1 MNRASIPTLIKQ
13 MLKPDFYPHPVSKK
27 IQLVQTHI
35 SYILL
40 TGDYAYKV
48 KKPVNFGFL
57 DFSTL
62 EKRSHFCQEELR
74 LNFIGA
80 AELYLEVLPIT
91 QDGEQYHLGG
101 TTEAVEYALKM
112 HQFAEEG
119 LLSTMLER
127 GKLSE
132 SHIEELGKVVAH
144 YHAQTE
150 TSDYIRSFGE
160 VDKVR
165 RSIDEN
171 YEVTSKYIGK
181 AQTETQYKE
190 TKAYTDNFFIQHP
203 QLFVNRIKNDW
214 IRECHGDLHLRNICT
229 WHSQILLF
237 DCIEFNE
244 SFRFVDVMY
253 DIAFTVMDLEARER
267 KDLANIFLN
276 TYLEQTGDWE
286 GLQLLPLYLS
296 RQAYV
301 RAKVNSFLLDESE
314 VSLDVKEES
323 RKIAADYYKQAWN
336 YTKPKQGK
344 LFLMSGVSGSGK
356 STVARYLSPKLGA
369 IRIRSDAVRKH
380 LAGIPLL
387 ERGSDKLYTEAMS
400 SKTYSK
406 LLELGIML
414 TTQGFTV
421 ILDAKYDKLNVR
433 ADAIA
438 AAKQHQIPLKII
450 QCTAPEEILRDRLN
464 RRSGDITDA
473 TANLLSSQLQNA
485 EPFSDEEKSY
495 LKILDTTEPQ
505 ETQLEEVIR

>member
-1 MNRASIPTLIKQ
+1 MNCASIPALINQ
-13 MLKPDFYPHPVSKK
+13 MLKPDFYPHPVSKN
-27 IQLVQTHI
+27 IQLIQTHI

-40 TGDYAYKV
+40 TGNYAYKI
-48 KKPVNFGFL
+48 KKPVNLGFL

-62 EKRSHFCQEELR
+62 EKREHFCQEELR
-74 LNFIGA
+74 LNRRGA
-80 AELYLEVLPIT
+80 AQLYLEVLPIT

-101 TTEAVEYALKM
+101 TKKPVEYALKM
-112 HQFAEEG
+112 HQFPQFG

-132 SHIEELGKVVAH
+132 SDVEELGKVVAR
-144 YHAQTE
+144 YHTQAQ

-165 RSIDEN
+165 LSIDEN
-171 YEVTSKYIGK
+171 YEVTSKYIPK

-190 TKAYTDNFFIQHP
+190 TKAYTDNFFTQHP
-203 QLFVNRIKNDW
+203 HLFVNRIKNQR
-214 IRECHGDLHLRNICT
+214 IRECHGDLHLRNICM
-229 WHSQILLF
+229 WNSQILLF

-253 DIAFTVMDLEARER
+253 DIAFTVMDLEARKR

-301 RAKVNSFLLDESE
+301 RAKVACFLLDEPE
-314 VSLDVKEES
+314 VSINEKEES
-323 RKIAADYYKQAWN
+323 RKIAANYYKQAWS
-336 YTKPKQGK
+336 YTKPQQGK

-356 STVARYLSPKLGA
+356 STVARYLFPKLEA

-387 ERGSDKLYTEAMS
+387 ERGSDKLYTDAMS

-421 ILDAKYDKLNVR
+421 ILDAKYDKQNIR
-433 ADAIA
+433 ADVIL
-438 AAKQHQIPLKII
+438 AAKKHQIPLKII
-450 QCTAPEEILRDRLN
+450 YCTAPEEILRDRLN

-495 LKILDTTEPQ
+495 LKIIDTTKPP
-505 ETQLEEVIR
+505 ETQLEELI

>member
-27 IQLVQTHI
+27 IQLVQTHV
-35 SYILL
+35 SYVLL

-62 EKRSHFCQEELR
+62 EKRLHFCQEELR

-80 AELYLEVLPIT
+80 APLYLEVLPIT
-91 QDGEQYHLGG
+91 QDGQQYHLGG

-112 HQFAEEG
+112 HQFPEEG

-132 SHIEELGKVVAH
+132 SDVEELAKVVAR
-144 YHAQTE
+144 YHSKTE

-165 RSIDEN
+165 YSIDEN

-203 QLFVNRIKNDW
+203 QLFVNRIKNDF
-214 IRECHGDLHLRNICT
+214 IRECHGDLHLHNICM

-286 GLQLLPLYLS
+286 GLQLVPLYLS

-314 VSLDVKEES
+314 VSVDVKEES
-323 RKIAADYYKQAWN
+323 RKIAANYYK
-336 YTKPKQGK
+336 
-344 LFLMSGVSGSGK
+344 
-356 STVARYLSPKLGA
+356 
-369 IRIRSDAVRKH
+369 
-380 LAGIPLL
+380 
-387 ERGSDKLYTEAMS
+387 
-400 SKTYSK
+400 
-406 LLELGIML
+406 
-414 TTQGFTV
+414 
-421 ILDAKYDKLNVR
+421 
-433 ADAIA
+433 
-438 AAKQHQIPLKII
+438 
-450 QCTAPEEILRDRLN
+450 
-464 RRSGDITDA
+464 
-473 TANLLSSQLQNA
+473 
-485 EPFSDEEKSY
+485 
-495 LKILDTTEPQ
+495 
-505 ETQLEEVIR
+505 